1 MKSAAPV
8 YRKHLFLHLCIIT
21 VAVVIAYSNVFR
33 ASFMA
38 WDDAEY
44 VLNNPDIRVINAS
57 TIKAWFTRFYV
68 GNYQPLTMFSYA
80 IDYAIG
86 GVKPFMYHFSGIL
99 LHIAN
104 ACLVYAFFSK
114 LQQQKTVALAVALF
128 FALHPSQAE
137 SISWVA
143 ERKTALCG
151 FFYLLAMLQY
161 QGYMRNPVAGRML
174 LLLLFAAGA
183 MLSKGVAATLPLALL
198 ATDLWLERDLRDRS
212 VWTEKIPLFLMA
224 LGTGI
229 IAISAQRSGQFMAA
243 DTHTIIEKI
252 VFAGYAY
259 TQYIVRFFVPIGL
272 AAMYPYPT
280 EIGAV
285 HVLFFAATIG
295 IAVLFFMSLRK
306 NWNMLSG
313 GILFYTANI
322 ILLLQFIPFGKALM
336 ADRYMYISC
345 IGLAYPAM
353 HYLAAWLRKLQ
364 MGKRLMFI
372 GGPAVGALLVLC
384 LMRNEVWRSDENF
397 YTALLKRFPESA
409 ETHYSMG
416 EMYMRKGDYEQAE
429 LHIDKAVRLEP
440 SNSKAWYNKGIMHMR
455 KAQAMQALEAFDK
468 SISINNYPKAHF
480 SRAMLHMSS
489 GRHDLALADVEAVLL
504 NQPTNARALC
514 IKGDCLERMGR
525 LQEALEQYNKALEL
539 DTREPLFYVRRGA
552 TLCKLKQF
560 APAIADLNAS
570 LEMDASNGEALY
582 WRGIARHET
591 GQDAC
596 RDLRNALQRR
606 YAPAQQALE
615 QWCR

>member
-1 MKSAAPV
+1 MKPATPV
-8 YRKHLFLHLCIIT
+8 FRKHLLLHLCIIVVT
-21 VAVVIAYSNVFR
+21 IVIAYSNVFT

-44 VLNNPDIRVINAS
+44 VLNNPDIRAINGT
-57 TIKAWFTRFYV
+57 TIKAWFTSFYV
-68 GNYQPLTMFSYA
+68 GNYHPLTMLSYA

-86 GVKPFMYHFSGIL
+86 GTKPFIYHFSGIL
-99 LHIAN
+99 LHMAN

-137 SISWVA
+137 SISWIA

-161 QGYMRNPVAGRML
+161 QGYMRNPVTGRML
-174 LLLLFAAGA
+174 VLLLFAACA
-183 MLSKGVAATLPLALL
+183 MLSKGVAATLPIALI
-198 ATDLWLERDLRDRS
+198 ATDLWLERDIRDRS
-212 VWTEKIPLFLMA
+212 VWTEKIPIFLMA
-224 LGTGI
+224 VGTGVV
-229 IAISAQRSGQFMAA
+229 AISAQRTGQFMLQ
-243 DTHTIIEKI
+243 DTHTIVEKI

-259 TQYIVRFFVPIGL
+259 TQYIVRFFIPIGL

-280 EIGAV
+280 EMNAV
-285 HVLFFAATIG
+285 HFLFFASTIG
-295 IAVLFFMSLRK
+295 IAVLFFTSLRK
-306 NWNMLSG
+306 NWHVLSG

-322 ILLLQFIPFGKALM
+322 ALLLQFIPFGKALM
-336 ADRYMYISC
+336 ADRYMYISS

-353 HYLAAWLRKLQ
+353 HYLAAWLRQLH
-364 MGKRLMFI
+364 MGKRLMLI
-372 GGPAVGALLVLC
+372 GGPAVAGLLVLC
-384 LMRNEVWRSDENF
+384 LIRNEVWRSDENF
-397 YTALLKRFPESA
+397 YSALLQRFPESA

-429 LHIDKAVRLEP
+429 IHIDKAVRLEP
-440 SNSKAWYNKGIMHMR
+440 ANSKAWYNKGIMHMR
-455 KAQAMQALEAFDK
+455 KSQAMQALEAFDK

-489 GRHDLALADVEAVLL
+489 GRHDLALADVEAVLR
-504 NQPTNARALC
+504 NQPNNARALC

-525 LQEALEQYNKALEL
+525 FPQALEEYNKAIEI
-539 DTREPLFYVRRGA
+539 DARESLFYVRRGA
-552 TLCKLKQF
+552 TLVKLKQF
-560 APAIADLNAS
+560 APAIADLNTS
-570 LEMDASNGEALY
+570 LELDASNGEALY
-582 WRGIARHET
+582 WRGIARHEM

-606 YAPAQQALE
+606 YTPAQQALD
-615 QWCR
+615 QWCN